1 MSASVGAGSA
11 TETGAVDARP
21 HRTSSSSAAV
31 KVARAISPG
40 GWEDVTP
47 TLSQG

>member
-1 MSASVGAGSA
+1 MSSTLSWAA
-11 TETGAVDARP
+11 ETGAVDARP

-31 KVARAISPG
+31 EVTRATSPG
-40 GWEDVTP
+40 GWEDVAP